1 MKYRLSAFAFN
12 LGLLVCWVLPSAA
25 QIDTRIPN
33 DLEPGNTKPIP
44 VPQPVP
50 LPKIPDFQ
58 PEALPRLD
66 PKLLEGTPNNGI
78 LSVKEYRVEGSKLIS
93 PAELTAATKAYLGA
107 AVPCSDLQKAA
118 NAITKIYLERGY
130 ITSGAIVP
138 NGCSAPDGI
147 VILSVKE
154 GTVPATSINI
164 SHSKKG
170 PRRLDSNYIRSRL
183 AKAVSPVLN
192 RTKLLDELLRLK
204 RNPLIEDIKVE
215 IRPGKN
221 SGESVLEVLV
231 TEAPT
236 LSAQVLLDNARS
248 PSVGSDRRQIQ
259 LTQANLTGLGDSLT
273 VAYTNTLGSHAG
285 DIRYTAPI
293 NPRNGTVSLNL
304 SFGQSNIVESPFNV
318 LDIQSSSSNYEI
330 SLRQPIEEYVNR
342 EFALGV
348 SLNHRRTRSEL
359 LNDVAFPALGS
370 DGEGRTR
377 VTALRFFQDAQWRS
391 DRSVLFLRSQLS
403 LGLGLL
409 ATKNEVPPDGRFV
422 SWQGQGQWVRLI
434 GKDKLLSLR
443 GELQVANRALVPI
456 EQLGLGGVNTVRG
469 YRQDVLLGDNGLLL
483 SGELQIPVIRIPQW
497 QSKISLIPFV
507 DFGKAWNKREDLR
520 LDPDTLASVGLG
532 LQWQVS
538 DRFRARL
545 DWGVPLLEIS
555 GQKRTWQEN
564 GVHFSLTYRQPF

>member
-1 MKYRLSAFAFN
+1 MKYLLSAFTF
-12 LGLLVCWVLPSAA
+12 GLLGCWGLPSVA
-25 QIDTRIPN
+25 QIDTRIP
-33 DLEPGNTKPIP
+33 DPLEPGNIKPIP
-44 VPQPVP
+44 VPQPSP
-50 LPKIPDFQ
+50 LPKIPDFK
-58 PEALPRLD
+58 PEPLPRLD
-66 PKLLEGTPNNGI
+66 PKLLEGVEDNGT
-78 LSVKEYRVEGSKLIS
+78 LSVKAYAVKGNSLLSE
-93 PAELTAATKAYLGA
+93 AELTAATKGYLGE
-107 AVPCSDLQKAA
+107 AVPCAALQKAA
-118 NAITKIYLERGY
+118 NAITKLYVDRGY

-138 NGCSAPDGI
+138 NGCIAPGGI
-147 VILSVKE
+147 VTLLVKQGSV
-154 GTVPATSINI
+154 PLANIRI
-164 SHSKKG
+164 SHTQKG
-170 PRRLDSNYIRSRL
+170 PRRLDPNYISSRL

-215 IRPGKN
+215 IRPGDKN
-221 SGESVLEVLV
+221 GQSVLEVFV
-231 TEAPT
+231 TEAQT
-236 LSAQVLLDNARS
+236 LSAQVLLDNGRS
-248 PSVGSDRRQIQ
+248 PSVGSNRRQIQ

-273 VAYTNTLGSHAG
+273 LAYTNTIGSHGG
-285 DIRYTAPI
+285 DLRYTVPI

-304 SFGQSNIVESPFNV
+304 SFGQSNIIESPFNV
-318 LDIQSSSSNYEI
+318 LDIQSGSSNYEI

-370 DGEGRTR
+370 DGEGQTR
-377 VTALRFFQDAQWRS
+377 ITALRFFQDAQWRS

-434 GKDKLLSLR
+434 GKDTLLSLR
-443 GELQVANRALVPI
+443 GELQVANRALAPI
-456 EQLGLGGVNTVRG
+456 EQFGLGGVNTVRG
-469 YRQDVLLGDNGLLL
+469 YRQDILLGDNGLLL
-483 SGELQIPVIRIPQW
+483 SGEIQVPVIRIPQW

-520 LDPDTLASVGLG
+520 LDPDTLASLGLG

-545 DWGVPLLEIS
+545 DWGIPLLEVP

-564 GVHFSLTYRQPF
+564 GVHFSLNYRQPL